1 MKESIP
7 HRRLPES
14 VLHSLSTEISRRQS
28 LLAHQE
34 LDLPELLRLKSAP
47 RLEPVA
53 EREKVERRDRL
64 EHIDLGNEGL
74 EDGEDALQRGRCKW
88 RVVRAQEL
96 LEIVEL
102 VQHLL
107 EPQLVDLMDDDEE
120 RLVVLE
126 LAGVGD
132 LQREQLVEPQV
143 TRIRDGHSTAVASMA
158 TSALESTNDFTSTK
172 AIAG

>member
-1 MKESIP
+1 MKEGIP
-7 HRRLPES
+7 HRRLRES
-14 VLHSLSTEISRRQS
+14 ALHSLSTEISRRQR
-28 LLAHQE
+28 LLAQQE
-34 LDLPELLRLKSAP
+34 LDLPKLLRLKPAP

-53 EREKVERRDRL
+53 EREEVERRDRL
-64 EHIDLGNEGL
+64 EHVDLGHEGL
-74 EDGEDALQRGRCKW
+74 EDGENALQCGPGER

-126 LAGVGD
+126 LAGTGG
-132 LQREQLVEPQV
+132 LQR
-143 TRIRDGHSTAVASMA
+143 
-158 TSALESTNDFTSTK
+158 
-172 AIAG
+172 